1 MTKDRGRIAKEA
13 TPAAI
18 GVVGLIFCLGM
29 LGQGLNG
36 AFPVF
41 VLPVTEALGLDR
53 AAFVGLYAISMLV
66 LGLAAPVIGTL
77 FDRVGPRALALVGVG
92 AMGAALVAASYADR
106 LWQLQL
112 TLGLACGVAVAAL
125 GGVMQA
131 TLLARWFR
139 TRLSTAIAVGYCSG
153 GVGGLIFS
161 PFAQALIDWGGWRFA
176 YRHIGIGVLLALVV
190 LLLLPWRRIAAGNPN
205 LPKAGP
211 RGGAMIGEGPSLR
224 DALRMAP
231 FWVLVWSF
239 GLTSVGLFAL
249 TPQIVARL
257 VEAGF
262 APIQAASIFGF
273 TTMLT
278 PIGMIGAGW
287 FADRG
292 GREMSLGLTYSA
304 TIAGVI
310 AFALIQGPGDTVTL
324 GLFSILFGATMG
336 SRAPV
341 ISSMAAQA
349 FAGRSFGRIYG
360 TITLSQGVGAAL
372 GAQTGGL
379 IHDWT
384 GNYQALCG
392 FSAVALLVAAG
403 PIYVL
408 ARRLRQRPPGGGAQ

>member
-1 MTKDRGRIAKEA
+1 MKEA
-13 TPAAI
+13 TAGAI
-18 GVVGLIFCLGM
+18 GVVVLVFCLGM

-41 VLPVTEALGLDR
+41 VLPVTQALDLDR

-66 LGLAAPVIGTL
+66 LGLSAPVIGTV
-77 FDRVGPRALALVGVG
+77 FDRVGPRVLAITGVG
-92 AMGAALVAASYADR
+92 AMGGALVAASFADR

-112 TLGLACGVAVAAL
+112 TLGLACGLAVAAL
-125 GGVMQA
+125 GAVMQA
-131 TLLARWFR
+131 SLLSRWFR

-176 YRHIGIGVLLALVV
+176 YRHIGIGVLLLLAILLV
-190 LLLLPWRRIAAGNPN
+190 LPWRRIAAGNAE
-205 LPKAGP
+205 LPKAKPAGSM
-211 RGGAMIGEGPSLR
+211 RGEGPQLR
-224 DALRMAP
+224 EALRSLP
-231 FWVLVWSF
+231 FWILVWSF
-239 GLTSVGLFAL
+239 GLTSIGLFSL
-249 TPQIVARL
+249 TPQLVARL
-257 VEAGF
+257 VESGF

-278 PIGMIGAGW
+278 PLGMIGAGW
-287 FADRG
+287 LADRG
-292 GREMSLGLTYSA
+292 GREMSLALTYTA

-310 AFALIQGPGDTVTL
+310 AFALIRGPGDIVTL
-324 GLFSILFGATMG
+324 VVFSLLFGATMG

-360 TITLSQGVGAAL
+360 TITLSQGLGAAF

-392 FSAVALLVAAG
+392 FSAVALLVAAA

-408 ARRLRQRPPGGGAQ
+408 ARRQRQRAPGGGAQ